1 MREVNA
7 ASATNV
13 NVYLNGKR
21 VQAPKGSM
29 LAAVLLNAGA
39 ACRVS
44 ETGEPR
50 TALCGMGICFECRA
64 SVDDVQH
71 RRTCQ
76 IVCREG
82 MRVQT
87 QQ

>member
-1 MREVNA
+1 MREVDASSA
-7 ASATNV
+7 ATV
-13 NVYLNGKR
+13 NIYVNGKR
-21 VQAPKGSM
+21 VQASKGSM
-29 LAAVLLNAGA
+29 LAAALLNAGV

-64 SVDDVQH
+64 SVDGAPH

-76 IVCREG
+76 IVCSEG
-82 MRVQT
+82 MRVRT